1 MLPYWIFPCT
11 SRSGILVQPTHAL
24 PRRRDEAVTYS
35 HRQTLTGETHSLN
48 QHFFLTKKVV
58 WQMLRPETKT
68 MIRTLAA
75 SKTKIIKQEP
85 QQQTTP
91 KDKERTEDYEW
102 INHTFDLT
110 LCEF

>member
-1 MLPYWIFPCT
+1 
-11 SRSGILVQPTHAL
+11 
-24 PRRRDEAVTYS
+24 
-35 HRQTLTGETHSLN
+35 
-48 QHFFLTKKVV
+48 
-58 WQMLRPETKT
+58 MLRPETKT
-68 MIRTLAA
+68 ITHTLAA